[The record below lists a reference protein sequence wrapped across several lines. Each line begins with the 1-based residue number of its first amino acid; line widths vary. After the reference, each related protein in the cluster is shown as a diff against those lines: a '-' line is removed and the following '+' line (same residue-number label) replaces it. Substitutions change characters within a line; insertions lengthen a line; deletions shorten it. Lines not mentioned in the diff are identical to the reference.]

1 MEVSLTA
8 HSPECQ
14 APQTTSCVEMKLPK
28 QNYQDAIV
36 LLELSLLIDII
47 KILFPSANE

>member
-8 HSPECQ
+8 HSPKCQ

-36 LLELSLLIDII
+36 LLKLSLPIDTI
-47 KILFPSANE
+47 KILFPFVNE